1 MLEVALTS
9 FTTFFATIGPVEAA
23 VLFATLTP
31 KMEQAA
37 RAAIAIRA
45 TAIAGSLLLIF
56 TLFGQPLL
64 DELGVSIA
72 ALQSAGG
79 IILLLIAL
87 DMIFAKP
94 TSAFKL
100 TQPED
105 EEAQTKD
112 DIAVFPL
119 AMPLLAGPGAMSAGI
134 LLAAN
139 ADGNALSLATT
150 VGALAAVMAVTLAL
164 LLLSH
169 QLNRM
174 IGITAQRVL
183 MRVFGI
189 LLAAIA
195 VQAMFNG
202 LASIGVI
209 HLQLETHAGTPV
221 RPPLTVS
228 VQNWDSRVCGGVSHA
243 VSAFGIRAYPPEYGW
258 NRSVA
263 RPRDAPM
270 FPRGACPRRLQR
282 CRPNGQ

>member
-1 MLEVALTS
+1 MLEFALTS

-31 KMEQAA
+31 KMPGSE
-37 RAAIAIRA
+37 RAAIAVRA
-45 TAIAGSLLLIF
+45 TIIASLLLLIF
-56 TLFGQPLL
+56 TLLGQPLL

-72 ALQSAGG
+72 ALQTAGG
-79 IILLLIAL
+79 IVLLILAL

-139 ADGNALSLATT
+139 ADGNALALTMA
-150 VGALAAVMAVTLAL
+150 VVALAAVMAITLGL

-189 LLAAIA
+189 LLSGIA
-195 VQAMFNG
+195 VQAVFNG
-202 LASIGVI
+202 LEGSGLLRI
-209 HLQLETHAGTPV
+209 
-221 RPPLTVS
+221 S
-228 VQNWDSRVCGGVSHA
+228 N
-243 VSAFGIRAYPPEYGW
+243 
-258 NRSVA
+258 
-263 RPRDAPM
+263 
-270 FPRGACPRRLQR
+270 
-282 CRPNGQ
+282 

>member
-1 MLEVALTS
+1 MLEIALTS

-31 KMEQAA
+31 KMSGGE
-37 RAAIAIRA
+37 RAAIAVRA
-45 TAIAGSLLLIF
+45 TIIASLLLLIF
-56 TLFGQPLL
+56 TLLGQPLL
-64 DELGVSIA
+64 DQLGVSIA
-72 ALQSAGG
+72 ALQTAGG
-79 IILLLIAL
+79 IILLIIAL

-119 AMPLLAGPGAMSAGI
+119 ATPLLAGPGAMSAGI

-139 ADGNALSLATT
+139 TNDNPLALTVV
-150 VGALAAVMAVTLAL
+150 VGALAAVMAITLGL

-169 QLNRM
+169 QLTRV

-189 LLAAIA
+189 LLSGIA
-195 VQAMFNG
+195 VQAVFDG
-202 LASIGVI
+202 LEGSG
-209 HLQLETHAGTPV
+209 LL
-221 RPPLTVS
+221 
-228 VQNWDSRVCGGVSHA
+228 
-243 VSAFGIRAYPPEYGW
+243 
-258 NRSVA
+258 
-263 RPRDAPM
+263 
-270 FPRGACPRRLQR
+270 RLG
-282 CRPNGQ
+282 N

>member
-1 MLEVALTS
+1 MLETALTS
-9 FTTFFATIGPVEAA
+9 FATFFATIGQIEAA

-31 KMEQAA
+31 KMERAE
-37 RAAIAIRA
+37 RAAIALRA
-45 TAIAGSLLLIF
+45 TAIAGVLLLIF

-72 ALQSAGG
+72 ALQTAGG
-79 IILLLIAL
+79 IILLIIAL
-87 DMIFAKP
+87 DMVFAKP

-139 ADGNALSLATT
+139 ADGNALLLATT
-150 VGALAAVMAVTLAL
+150 VGALAAVMLVTLAL

-169 QLNRM
+169 RINRM

-189 LLAAIA
+189 LLAGIAMQAI
-195 VQAMFNG
+195 FNG
-202 LASIGVI
+202 IAASGV
-209 HLQLETHAGTPV
+209 LRFSP
-221 RPPLTVS
+221 
-228 VQNWDSRVCGGVSHA
+228 
-243 VSAFGIRAYPPEYGW
+243 
-258 NRSVA
+258 
-263 RPRDAPM
+263 
-270 FPRGACPRRLQR
+270 
-282 CRPNGQ
+282 

>member
-139 ADGNALSLATT
+139 ADGNPLSLATT

-202 LASIGVI
+202 LAAIGVI
-209 HLQLETHAGTPV
+209 HLPT
-221 RPPLTVS
+221 
-228 VQNWDSRVCGGVSHA
+228 
-243 VSAFGIRAYPPEYGW
+243 
-258 NRSVA
+258 
-263 RPRDAPM
+263 
-270 FPRGACPRRLQR
+270 
-282 CRPNGQ
+282 